1 MVANGFKCVDTN
13 LVHATYISITR
24 DTPATYVKK
33 LDLYDRI
40 IFTDDFKSKY
50 VCLYEDSNT
59 LVAQNNLDGT
69 ERIVLEKTIN
79 PQIDPRTYVCIKVGN
94 ECREDLRKIG
104 GVNHDATGNC
114 N

>member
-1 MVANGFKCVDTN
+1 MVANEFKCVNTN
-13 LVHATYISITR
+13 LVHTTCVSITR
-24 DTPATYVKK
+24 DTPTTYVKK

-59 LVAQNNLDGT
+59 LIIQNNLNGT
-69 ERIVLEKTIN
+69 EYVVLEKTIN

-94 ECREDLRKIG
+94 KCREDLKMIG
-104 GVNHDATGNC
+104 E
-114 N
+114 

>member
-1 MVANGFKCVDTN
+1 MVANGFKCIDTN
-13 LVHATYISITR
+13 LVRATRVSIAR
-24 DTPATYVKK
+24 DTPAIYAKK

-40 IFTDDFKSKY
+40 IFVDDFKSKY

-69 ERIVLEKTIN
+69 ECVVLEKTIN
-79 PQIDPRTYVCIKVGN
+79 PQIDPRTYVCIKVGS

-104 GVNHDATGNC
+104 E
-114 N
+114 